1 MAEHRATP
9 AVQIRSRQS
18 SRAAALALAL
28 TLAVAA
34 SASGTPDAASE
45 RASIRAQIEH
55 SLELAEQ
62 EAPLP
67 ATLVNLANLSD
78 DVWNRQFDCFAWYQP
93 TRVPICPLGDR
104 SADRTVVAMG
114 DSHIGQ
120 WLATLDIIGQRRDF
134 KVIPLIK
141 MSCAPYDVRMAIEEV
156 DGEYTQCTDFRRWTR
171 RMVARWRPDAVVLVS
186 RVLAAGSDQTS
197 LEVRAADWERGVE
210 SAVRR
215 LLRNGAQSVKVLSD
229 LPEVGQDPGGCLRQ
243 PGATMASC
251 MSSPGLRVTR
261 GNQVVRAAARAAG
274 GTYVNVTP
282 LVCLHELC
290 PAVVGRVV
298 TFRDDDHIT
307 ITWAKA
313 VAEEFGGRLGVP

>member
-1 MAEHRATP
+1 
-9 AVQIRSRQS
+9 
-18 SRAAALALAL
+18 
-28 TLAVAA
+28 
-34 SASGTPDAASE
+34 
-45 RASIRAQIEH
+45 
-55 SLELAEQ
+55 
-62 EAPLP
+62 
-67 ATLVNLANLSD
+67 
-78 DVWNRQFDCFAWYQP
+78 
-93 TRVPICPLGDR
+93 
-104 SADRTVVAMG
+104 
-114 DSHIGQ
+114 
-120 WLATLDIIGQRRDF
+120 
-134 KVIPLIK
+134 
-141 MSCAPYDVRMAIEEV
+141 
-156 DGEYTQCTDFRRWTR
+156 
-171 RMVARWRPDAVVLVS
+171 
-186 RVLAAGSDQTS
+186 
-197 LEVRAADWERGVE
+197 
-210 SAVRR
+210 VRR